1 MDVVVR
7 YQDKAKR
14 ITLPSNEECLT
25 FVVPKKVRVLSY
37 PSFLVPDPLSPFS
50 FRLRG
55 DVRGRI
61 LLGMVTFLWGR
72 KEKLLELVLEA
83 EEKHSSLEDFQPA
96 FPENPL
102 FPQSGSVLL
111 SPGDYFLTERLTL
124 TPPFHFAG
132 MGGVVLF
139 REGEVL
145 RVEGKGEGVVQN
157 VAFSLQGR
165 KAGNVVVVLR
175 ARVAFENCV
184 FQGGVREKLS
194 WMGNGVVAA
203 RGASLLFRNCVF
215 LGNEAAG
222 ILAEAETT
230 VTVEDSVFVS
240 NQGEGILA
248 KRGSTLIVRRSRFL
262 RNAWGMTCRTLCLF
276 EGNEVAESATGGL
289 CLLQGTEGVFEGNQI
304 LRNPV
309 GVVWPRD
316 KNILWGPGN
325 VVAENRIPFLEE

>member
-1 MDVVVR
+1 MDVAIC

-14 ITLPSNEECLT
+14 ITLPPNEEYLT

-37 PSFLVPDPLSPFS
+37 PSFLVPDPLYPFS
-50 FRLRG
+50 FRLRS
-55 DVRGRI
+55 DVQERI
-61 LLGMVTFLWGR
+61 LLGTVTFLWGR

-83 EEKHSSLEDFQPA
+83 ERKRAPFEDFHPV

-102 FPQSGSVLL
+102 FPQGGSVLL

-124 TPPFHFAG
+124 IPPFHFAG

-145 RVEGKGEGVVQN
+145 RVDGEGEGVVQN
-157 VAFSLQGR
+157 AVFSLQGR
-165 KAGNVVVVLR
+165 RAGNVVVVLK
-175 ARVAFENCV
+175 ARVTFENCV
-184 FQGGVREKLS
+184 FRGGVREKLS
-194 WMGNGVVAA
+194 WMGNGVVVT
-203 RGASLLFRNCVF
+203 RGASLVFRNCVF

-222 ILAEAETT
+222 ILMEAGTT

-248 KRGSTLIVRRSRFL
+248 KRGSTLVVHRSRFFH
-262 RNAWGMTCRTLCLF
+262 NAWGMTCGTLCLF
-276 EGNEVAESATGGL
+276 EENEVAENTTGGL

-309 GVVWPRD
+309 GVVWHRGR
-316 KNILWGPGN
+316 NILWGPGN
-325 VVAENRIPFLEE
+325 VVAENRTPFLEE